1 MQNKM
6 ETKWSRFSTGISNI
20 TFIGSKSH
28 YNAVIKPI
36 CDLILTDSL
45 LAAPQ
50 KSQNLSDKLKANL
63 ASITTLVDVTL
74 YVASQC
80 AHCPS
85 VIGLIIPI
93 AAASSNINLT
103 IIDGTLAT
111 EEAAKD
117 GIMSVP
123 TLILNEG
130 LRLTGDQIDAEKFLD
145 LLANSLINGKPSA
158 LSVSSLK
165 SILEDGKAG
174 WIAQQIL
181 DQGRIFDGFIG
192 LITHEIWSVRLGA
205 MVVLEEI
212 AAKSPELALSVA
224 PKLLSIFDKFD
235 IPTQGDILYA
245 LGEVGDVAVKDEID
259 KMVSSEKIAHSELLE
274 AADAAI
280 ESIESRI

>member
-1 MQNKM
+1 
-6 ETKWSRFSTGISNI
+6 
-20 TFIGSKSH
+20 
-28 YNAVIKPI
+28 
-36 CDLILTDSL
+36 
-45 LAAPQ
+45 
-50 KSQNLSDKLKANL
+50 KANL

-123 TLILNEG
+123 TLILNG
-130 LRLTGDQIDAEKFLD
+130 QFRLTGDQIVLD
-145 LLANSLINGKPSA
+145 QLIDLIANSISNPTTLTTA
-158 LSVSSLK
+158 SLK

-181 DQGRIFDGFIG
+181 DQGTIFDGFIG

-205 MVVLEEI
+205 MVVIEEI

-224 PKLLSIFDKFD
+224 PKLFTVFDKFD

-259 KMVSSEKIAHSELLE
+259 KMVSSEKIAHPELLE